1 MKRLFRFRF
10 PWWRRTVKSV
20 SAEGAAHY
28 RRLRDNCNTF
38 VTPMLPL
45 PALLLRSRKSLQLRG
60 ARIVLPED
68 RFVNPLREKISAG
81 GFIVRRFQG
90 LSPPREPVVD
100 DGNLPADP
108 WPASEGAAAARG

>member
-1 MKRLFRFRF
+1 
-10 PWWRRTVKSV
+10 VKSV

-28 RRLRDNCNTF
+28 RGLRDNCNTF

-68 RFVNPLREKISAG
+68 RFVNPLREKISASGSRCADLPRVKRPAPPQEGLQRQRANWRLPLVASSG
-81 GFIVRRFQG
+81 GSRGGAGLWRIGRFRH
-90 LSPPREPVVD
+90 P
-100 DGNLPADP
+100 
-108 WPASEGAAAARG
+108 